1 MKRNYLLKTLFF
13 LSLILAI
20 SSCGSDDSGNY
31 EQIPPVV
38 VDSIPEPYSPVTID
52 LSTVPYEK
60 LSQYNFFEGVM
71 KDLKPVKKVLP
82 YDLNSSLFTDYA
94 HKKRFVYMPEG
105 AKATY
110 TADNKILEFPT
121 GAVLIKN
128 FYYENVMPDNST
140 RIIETRLM
148 IKKATGWI
156 FADYI
161 WNDEQTEAYY
171 SLSGGFTQ
179 VSWQEGDATK
189 STNYRIP
196 SESECF
202 TCHKHQTNA
211 LPIGPK
217 PQNLNKDYTY
227 ADGTANQ
234 LTKWVNTGYLANNV
248 PALITTTAD
257 WTDTTK
263 PLELRVRSYLDINCA
278 HCHSNGAHCDYRPM
292 RFAFSETTLPENL
305 GICVAPQE
313 NLGASLPFIVNKRKA
328 IKSVMR
334 YRMNTVNETQRMPIL
349 GRNMIHTEA
358 VALIDEWINGMD
370 APCE

>member
-1 MKRNYLLKTLFF
+1 MKNHYILRTLFF
-13 LSLILAI
+13 LSVFIAI
-20 SSCGSDDSGNY
+20 SSCGSDDSQDY
-31 EQIPPVV
+31 KQI
-38 VDSIPEPYSPVTID
+38 SPVNID
-52 LSTVPYEK
+52 LSTVPYPK
-60 LSQYNFFEGVM
+60 LSDYKFFEGEM
-71 KDLKPVKKVLP
+71 KDLKPAYKVLP

-94 HKKRFVYMPEG
+94 HKKRFVWMPEG

-128 FYYENVMPDNST
+128 FYYDNVLPNNTT

-148 IKKATGWI
+148 IKKADGWI

-161 WNDEQTEAYY
+161 WNDEQTEAFY

-179 VSWQEGDATK
+179 ISWTEGNVTK
-189 STNYRIP
+189 SANYRIP
-196 SESECF
+196 PESECF
-202 TCHKHQTNA
+202 TCHKHSTTA

-217 PQNLNKDYTY
+217 PQNLNKDYNY
-227 ADGTANQ
+227 ANGSANQ
-234 LTKWVNTGYLANNV
+234 LTRWVQEGYLTNNV

-278 HCHSNGAHCDYRPM
+278 HCHSDGAHCDYRPM
-292 RFAFSETTLPENL
+292 RFAFSETTIPANL

-313 NLGASLPFIVNKRKA
+313 IINTSLPYIVNKRNA
-328 IKSVMR
+328 VKSVMR
-334 YRMNTVNETQRMPIL
+334 FRMNTINETQRMPIL
-349 GRNMIHTEA
+349 GRTVIHTEA
-358 VALIDEWINGMD
+358 VALIDAWINAMD
-370 APCE
+370 APCP